1 LCWRTERRNDLAQ
14 KCPACGYRRR
24 AKDDALFPDWQC
36 PQCKRAYA
44 KTELRDLRES
54 FAQGEDIP
62 SSPSTSRSPGRVVT
76 AHGRGAIRESEGFGI
91 LLLVIPVAAASL
103 PWYWMLSATL
113 IEGAAWKLAGL
124 TVLMIFATSLATAFD
139 AAHLAIGSKHDV
151 TPNGR
156 KRPGPVFWSLV
167 VLLFWAVGYPAYLYW
182 RSRYGARSLAAAGIA
197 IVLMFSGTVAILGK
211 KMQQASEPR
220 GLALPETK
228 VAPLIPA
235 RLVDGNA
242 WPGPPSRMA

>member
-1 LCWRTERRNDLAQ
+1 LAQ

-44 KTELRDLRES
+44 KMGLYEVREGL
-54 FAQGEDIP
+54 AQGEETP
-62 SSPSTSRSPGRVVT
+62 SSTGTSRSPGRVVT
-76 AHGRGAIRESEGFGI
+76 AHGRGAAREAEAPGI
-91 LLLVIPVAAASL
+91 LLLLIPVAAASL

-124 TVLMIFATSLATAFD
+124 TVLMILATSVVTVFD
-139 AAHLAIGSKHDV
+139 ARRLAIGSKHDV
-151 TPNGR
+151 TPGGR

-182 RSRYGARSLAAAGIA
+182 RSRYGARNLAAVGLA
-197 IVLMFSGTVAILGK
+197 IVVAFSGTVTILGK
-211 KMQQASEPR
+211 EIRQPSGPGGVRYEGPWSLCCSLRAS
-220 GLALPETK
+220 
-228 VAPLIPA
+228 
-235 RLVDGNA
+235 
-242 WPGPPSRMA
+242 